1 MVEQQKKNFHGY
13 EISKQI
19 GEGKFS
25 KVYKAK
31 TQQGQIVAI
40 KRINIFDMKS
50 PKERNKCLKEVKLMQ
65 PLQHPN
71 IIRYLDS
78 FIGDNELI
86 IVTE

>member
-31 TQQGQIVAI
+31 T
-40 KRINIFDMKS
+40 
-50 PKERNKCLKEVKLMQ
+50 
-65 PLQHPN
+65 
-71 IIRYLDS
+71 
-78 FIGDNELI
+78 
-86 IVTE
+86 